1 MVASSQCVNLLVAT
15 KTDHYKLDAN
25 YQTVYGILL
34 VDLNVE
40 ARLFM
45 T

>member
-1 MVASSQCVNLLVAT
+1 MVVFNQYVNLLVAT

-25 YQTVYGILL
+25 YQTVYAILL

-40 ARLFM
+40 VHSFM
-45 T
+45 M